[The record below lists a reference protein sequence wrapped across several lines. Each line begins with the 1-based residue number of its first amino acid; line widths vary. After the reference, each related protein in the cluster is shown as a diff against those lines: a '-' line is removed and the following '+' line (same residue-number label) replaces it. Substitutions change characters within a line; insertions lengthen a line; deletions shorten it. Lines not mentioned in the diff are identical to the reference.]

1 MTKKI
6 ESENRFKITDRSY
19 LEKMFKKTLLKQYTK
34 CDLFIIALLNN
45 YHYYRTGDHSVRKKL
60 LGQNP

>member
-1 MTKKI
+1 
-6 ESENRFKITDRSY
+6 
-19 LEKMFKKTLLKQYTK
+19 MFKKALLKQYTD

-45 YHYYRTGDHSVRKKL
+45 YDYYRTGDHSLRRKL